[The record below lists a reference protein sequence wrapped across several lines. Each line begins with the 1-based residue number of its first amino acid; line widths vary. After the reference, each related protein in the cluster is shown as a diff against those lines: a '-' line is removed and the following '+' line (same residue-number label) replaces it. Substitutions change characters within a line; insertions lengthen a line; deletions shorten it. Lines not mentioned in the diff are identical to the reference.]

1 MLCRERT
8 LDTLMFLEHG
18 AHYAIGALGLLML
31 ASVWLSNWQLR
42 LPEWLAGLVGVLLLV
57 LSLMDSLKQRDR
69 VDT

>member
-1 MLCRERT
+1 
-8 LDTLMFLEHG
+8 MFLEHG

>member
-1 MLCRERT
+1 
-8 LDTLMFLEHG
+8 
-18 AHYAIGALGLLML
+18 ML